1 MSEQEN
7 IVDHLSI
14 LFRNAEAGLNGM
26 SGSAMHQFQRKSFEA
41 LKSVQFP
48 DKKHEDWR
56 YTSVQKLISPKFKLA
71 EYQPTSTVPSVP
83 GLDSYVIHVIN
94 GKVMLA
100 SIDPRLAEQ
109 GLRIIPLY
117 EAFENSSWK
126 EVFGEFLSSSAP
138 SANRAFE
145 LLNFSFNSNGF
156 FLSIP
161 KNTKIDLPIEIRIVH
176 DDPEISFSHPL
187 FFIRCGIGSQV
198 ELIER
203 FENNSQP
210 KNHTSEALINSLGYL
225 YLENNAVVRH
235 IKWQELPSTQNLV
248 YKLFVTQQRDS
259 RFETFA
265 FDNGGLL
272 TRNNVEI
279 ELEAQHTYTSLQGGF
294 IATGQQSM
302 DHQTRINHKAPHCES
317 HELYKGIIDDQASAA
332 FNGKV
337 LVHKDAQKTNAF
349 QQNDTL
355 VLSKFALMNSKPQ
368 LEIFAD
374 DVKCSHGA
382 TIGQLDEKAL
392 FYLMSRGLPAGKA
405 KHMLKKAFIAE
416 VLDRMPNESMRNYIS
431 SQMGI
436 GE

>member
-1 MSEQEN
+1 MTEQEN
-7 IVDHLSI
+7 IVDHLDI
-14 LFRNAEAGLNGM
+14 LFRNLEAGLNGL
-26 SGSAMHQFQRKSFEA
+26 SGSAMHQFQLKSFED

-56 YTSVQKLISPKFKLA
+56 YTSVQKLIAPKYKLA
-71 EYQPTSTVPSVP
+71 EHIPAYSIPTIPEM
-83 GLDSYVIHVIN
+83 DSYVIPVIN
-94 GKVMLA
+94 GKVALTDLGPGLA
-100 SIDPRLAEQ
+100 SL
-109 GLRIIPLY
+109 GLKIIPLY
-117 EAFENSSWK
+117 EAFENAEWK
-126 EVFGEFLSSSAP
+126 DIFGNYLSASIPTS
-138 SANRAFE
+138 NRAFE
-145 LLNFSFNSNGF
+145 LLNFAFNTNGF

-161 KNTKIDLPIEIRIVH
+161 KNTIVDLPIEIRIVH
-176 DDPEISFSHPL
+176 DEAEISFSHPL
-187 FFIRCGIGSQV
+187 FFIHCGQGSQV

-203 FENNSQP
+203 FEYNRES
-210 KNHTSEALINSLGYL
+210 KNPSAEALINSIGYL
-225 YLENNAVVRH
+225 HLEKNAIVRH
-235 IKWQELPSTQNLV
+235 IKWQELSTTHNLV

-265 FDNGGLL
+265 FDHGGLL
-272 TRNNVEI
+272 TRNNVEV
-279 ELEAQHTYTSLQGGF
+279 ELDDQNTYTSLHGGF
-294 IATGQQSM
+294 LATGQQTM
-302 DHQTRINHKAPHCES
+302 DHQTRINHKAPQCES

-416 VLDRMPNESMRNYIS
+416 VLNKVPNENMRNYIS

>member
-1 MSEQEN
+1 MAEQEN
-7 IVDHLSI
+7 IVNHLDI
-14 LFRNAEAGLNGM
+14 LFRNLEAGLNGL
-26 SGSAMHQFQRKSFEA
+26 SGSAMHQFKHKSFEA

-56 YTSVQKLISPKFKLA
+56 YTSVQKLISPKYILA
-71 EYQPTSTVPSVP
+71 EHSPAYSIPPIP
-83 GLDSYVIHVIN
+83 GLDSYVIPVIN
-94 GKVMLA
+94 GKVMTGE
-100 SIDPRLAEQ
+100 IDPRLANL
-109 GLRIIPLY
+109 GLKIIPLH

-126 EVFGEFLSSSAP
+126 EVFGEFLSSSLP
-138 SANRAFE
+138 TSNRAFE
-145 LLNFSFNSNGF
+145 LLNFAFNSNGF

-161 KNTKIDLPIEIRIVH
+161 KNTIVDLPIEIRIIH
-176 DDPEISFSHPL
+176 DEPEISFSHPL
-187 FFIRCGIGSQV
+187 FFIHCGTGSQV

-203 FENNSQP
+203 YECNRES
-210 KNHTSEALINSLGYL
+210 KNPAVDALINSIGYL
-225 YLENNAVVRH
+225 HLEKNTIVRH
-235 IKWQELPSTQNLV
+235 VKWQELPSTHNLV
-248 YKLFVTQQRDS
+248 YKLFVTQRRDS

-265 FDNGGLL
+265 FDHGGLL

-279 ELEAQHTYTSLQGGF
+279 ELEEQNTYTSLQGGF
-294 IATGQQSM
+294 LATGQQSM
-302 DHQTRINHKAPHCES
+302 DQQTRINHKAPQCES

-382 TIGQLDEKAL
+382 TIGQLDEKAM
-392 FYLMSRGLPAGKA
+392 FYLMSRGLPLDKA

-416 VLDRMPNESMRNYIS
+416 VLDRMPNENMRNYIS

-436 GE
+436 EE

>member
-1 MSEQEN
+1 MTEQEN
-7 IVDHLSI
+7 IVDHLDI
-14 LFRNAEAGLNGM
+14 LFRNLEAGLNGQ
-26 SGSAMHQFQRKSFEA
+26 SGSPMHKFQRTSFEA
-41 LKSVQFP
+41 LKGIRFP

-56 YTSVQKLISPKFKLA
+56 YTSVQKLISPKYKLA
-71 EYQPTSTVPSVP
+71 EHLPIYSMPAIPEM
-83 GLDSYVIHVIN
+83 DSYVIPVLN
-94 GKVMLA
+94 GKIVMNN
-100 SIDPRLAEQ
+100 IDPRLAKM
-109 GLRIIPLY
+109 GLNIIPLHD
-117 EAFENSSWK
+117 AFQNSVWIENFGKILSTSIPSS
-126 EVFGEFLSSSAP
+126 
-138 SANRAFE
+138 NRAFE
-145 LLNFSFNSNGF
+145 LLNFAFSSNGF

-161 KNTKIDLPIEIRIVH
+161 ANTIVDLPIEIRIIH
-176 DDPEISFSHPL
+176 DEHEISFSHPL
-187 FFIRCGIGSQV
+187 FFISCGKGSQV

-203 FENNSQP
+203 FEINRES
-210 KNHTSEALINSLGYL
+210 KNPTAEALINSLGYL
-225 YLENNAVVRH
+225 HLEKNAIVRH
-235 IKWQELPSTQNLV
+235 IKWQELASTQNLV

-265 FDNGGLL
+265 FDHGGHL
-272 TRNNVEI
+272 TRNNVEV
-279 ELEAQHTYTSLQGGF
+279 ELEESNTYTSLHGGF
-294 IATGQQSM
+294 VATGQQSM
-302 DHQTRINHKAPHCES
+302 DHQTRINHKAPQCES
-317 HELYKGIIDDQASAA
+317 HELYKGIIDDQASGA

-416 VLDRMPNESMRNYIS
+416 VLDRMPNENMRNYIS

>member
-1 MSEQEN
+1 MAEQEN
-7 IVDHLSI
+7 IVDHLDI
-14 LFRNAEAGLNGM
+14 LFRNFEAGLNGL
-26 SGSAMHQFQRKSFEA
+26 SGSAMHQFQQKSFEA

-56 YTSVQKLISPKFKLA
+56 YTSVQKLIAPKYKLA
-71 EYQPTSTVPSVP
+71 EHLPAYSIPPIP
-83 GLDSYVIHVIN
+83 GMDSYVIPVIN
-94 GKVMLA
+94 GKVMIGD
-100 SIDPRLAEQ
+100 IDPRLADL
-109 GLRIIPLY
+109 GLIIIPLH

-126 EVFGEFLSSSAP
+126 EVFGEFLSSSLP
-138 SANRAFE
+138 SSNRAFE
-145 LLNFSFNSNGF
+145 LLNFAFNSNGF
-156 FLSIP
+156 FLFVP
-161 KNTKIDLPIEIRIVH
+161 KNTIVDLPIEIRIVH
-176 DDPEISFSHPL
+176 DEPEISFSHPL
-187 FFIRCGIGSQV
+187 FFIRCGTGSNV

-203 FENNSQP
+203 FEYNRSG
-210 KNHTSEALINSLGYL
+210 KNPSADALINSIGYMH
-225 YLENNAVVRH
+225 LEKNAIVRH
-235 IKWQELPSTQNLV
+235 IKWQELPTTHSLV

-265 FDNGGLL
+265 FDHGGQL
-272 TRNNVEI
+272 TRNNVEV
-279 ELEAQHTYTSLQGGF
+279 ELDESNTYTSLQGGF
-294 IATGQQSM
+294 LATGDQSM
-302 DHQTRINHKAPHCES
+302 DHQTRINHIAPRCES

-337 LVHKDAQKTNAF
+337 MVHKDAQKTNAF

-382 TIGQLDEKAL
+382 TIGQLDEKAV
-392 FYLMSRGLPAGKA
+392 FYLMSRGLPIEKA

-416 VLDRMPNESMRNYIS
+416 VLDKVPNESMRNYIS